1 MQTQSRADEH
11 SSSGTVADVSE
22 CQIKSQDFVIEINI
36 IRYSYLYSIYVRSF
50 QTTCSSMKEW

>member
-1 MQTQSRADEH
+1 MQTQSRADGH

-22 CQIKSQDFVIEINI
+22 CQIITRLCIEINI

-50 QTTCSSMKEW
+50 QIN